1 MWKSQIKNGSQKQIS
16 DNPAEES
23 KYIAKTGNETLTV
36 DVKETEAQ
44 TSCLFCMDDFSN
56 FEGGGEWLR
65 WNRYQILAPEC
76 TLVRIHLS
84 QP

>member
-1 MWKSQIKNGSQKQIS
+1 MGAKSSSLTILQKNPNIC
-16 DNPAEES
+16 
-23 KYIAKTGNETLTV
+23 IAKTGNETLTV

-65 WNRYQILAPEC
+65 
-76 TLVRIHLS
+76 
-84 QP
+84 